1 MKNES
6 GKRMKNKMGRNNWKI
21 KLLEVSRQGSLP
33 QENEP
38 KDASGKYDEKDLAFY
53 TQALSAWYQT
63 NLECDKSKLTI
74 SSATIAFLIA
84 VFCAFCTD
92 NATLPSFLCLMAAL
106 VCHLVAI
113 IISIVIFQK
122 NARLIEETVNNK
134 AVHSIGSFDVISWV
148 FLGLGLFFSIV
159 FVAIVG
165 WTKLPSIC
173 G

>member
-1 MKNES
+1 MKNNS
-6 GKRMKNKMGRNNWKI
+6 WKI
-21 KLLEVSRQGSLP
+21 KFLEVSRQCKPP
-33 QENEP
+33 QESEP
-38 KDASGKYDEKDLAFY
+38 QVISGKYDEKDLAFY

-84 VFCAFCTD
+84 IFCAFCTE
-92 NATLPSFLCLMAAL
+92 NATWPSFLCLMVAL

-122 NARLIEETVNNK
+122 NAKLIEETVNNME
-134 AVHSIGSFDVISWV
+134 VHSIGSFDIISWV
-148 FLGLGLFFSIV
+148 FLGLGLFFSIA

>member
-1 MKNES
+1 MKK
-6 GKRMKNKMGRNNWKI
+6 GNWKI
-21 KLLEVSRQGSLP
+21 KLLEISRQDGALQSS
-33 QENEP
+33 ESKVE
-38 KDASGKYDEKDLAFY
+38 DGKYDEKDLAFY

-63 NLECDKSKLTI
+63 NLECDKSKLAI

-84 VFCAFCTD
+84 IFCAFCSESVTWS
-92 NATLPSFLCLMAAL
+92 SFLCLMTAL

-113 IISIVIFQK
+113 VISIVIFQK
-122 NARLIEETVNNK
+122 NARLIEETVNNRD
-134 AVHSIGSFDVISWV
+134 AHSIGSFDVISWV
-148 FLGLGLFFSIV
+148 FLSLGLFFSIA

>member
-1 MKNES
+1 MKNNS
-6 GKRMKNKMGRNNWKI
+6 WKI
-21 KLLEVSRQGSLP
+21 KILEVSRQGEPSQESRP
-33 QENEP
+33 QVV
-38 KDASGKYDEKDLAFY
+38 SSKYDEKDLAFY

-63 NLECDKSKLTI
+63 NLECDKSKLAI

-84 VFCAFCTD
+84 IFCAFCSESVTWP
-92 NATLPSFLCLMAAL
+92 LFLCLMTAL

-113 IISIVIFQK
+113 IISIIIFQK
-122 NARLIEETVNNK
+122 NAKLIEETVNNEDL
-134 AVHSIGSFDVISWV
+134 HSIGSFDTISWV
-148 FLGLGLFFSIV
+148 FLSLGLFFSIV

>member
-1 MKNES
+1 MK
-6 GKRMKNKMGRNNWKI
+6 KNNWKI
-21 KLLEVSRQGSLP
+21 KFLEISRQDSSL
-33 QENEP
+33 QASESQAEN
-38 KDASGKYDEKDLAFY
+38 GKYDEKELAFY

-63 NLECDKSKLTI
+63 NLECDKSKLAI

-84 VFCAFCTD
+84 IFCAFCTK
-92 NATLPSFLCLMAAL
+92 NVTWPSFLCLMTAL
-106 VCHLVAI
+106 ACHLVAI

-122 NARLIEETVNNK
+122 NAKLIEEIVNDK
-134 AVHSIGSFDVISWV
+134 DVHSIGSFDTISWV